1 MLILMVF
8 VAVVMVAVVVADS
21 SHFDTNL
28 IIEPVSNGVLLKR
41 ENYPSIIV

>member
-28 IIEPVSNGVLLKR
+28 IEPVSNGVLLKR